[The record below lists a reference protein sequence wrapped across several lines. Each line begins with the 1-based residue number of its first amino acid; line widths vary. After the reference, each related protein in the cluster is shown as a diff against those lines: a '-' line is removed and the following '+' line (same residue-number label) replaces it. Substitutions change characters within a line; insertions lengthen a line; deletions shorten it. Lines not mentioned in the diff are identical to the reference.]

1 MTIGPKLYKAIRWE
15 KDEKGIVMDFRIA
28 SIDLETATSTAGSI
42 CEVAIAVFDEHGQY
56 LAQESMESLVKPP
69 GNEYFWGNTKFA
81 HHLTAKDT
89 VESDNWEVVSKLA
102 EACCA
107 DYRIIAHNAIFENRH
122 LSGAN
127 ETMGT
132 WNPDNDKFICTLEL
146 TKHYFSKLEGG
157 HKLENIAKQF
167 NISYEKDKLHRALP
181 DAILCGKV
189 FYHILRSEG
198 FSSVNDL
205 IDIYDSEIKGNF
217 DIYTGRASRQNSD
230 LAYPDMPQCLNSED
244 AIKQLDKCIIDN
256 LPICITGTVLNKEG
270 SRVTRNDLKGMALN
284 AGFKYSDSRFDL
296 LVVGSPRPGEAS
308 RKIQK
313 YEDNLSN
320 MYAIDGLDFI
330 NYLQSIAM

>member
-1 MTIGPKLYKAIRWE
+1 
-15 KDEKGIVMDFRIA
+15 MDFRIA
-28 SIDLETATSTAGSI
+28 SIDLETATSTAGSV
-42 CEVAIAVFDEHGQY
+42 CEVAVAVFDEQGQY
-56 LAQESMESLVKPP
+56 LVQESMESLVKPP
-69 GNEYFWGNTKFA
+69 RNEYFWGNTKFA
-81 HHLTAKDT
+81 HQLTAKDT
-89 VESDNWEVVSKLA
+89 DESDNWEVVSKLV

-107 DYRIIAHNAIFENRH
+107 DYRIIAHNATFENRH

-132 WNPDNDKFICTLEL
+132 WSPDKDKFICTFEL
-146 TKHYFSKLEGG
+146 TKHYFPQLEDG

-167 NISYEKDKLHRALP
+167 DIFYEKDKLHRALP

-189 FYHILRSEG
+189 FYHILHSEG

-205 IDIYDSEIKGNF
+205 IDIYDSQIKGNF
-217 DIYTGRASRQNSD
+217 GTYAGRISRQDSD

-270 SRVTRNDLKGMALN
+270 SHVKRNDLKDMALN

-313 YEDNLSN
+313 YKDNLSN

-330 NYLQSIAM
+330 NYLQNIL

>member
-1 MTIGPKLYKAIRWE
+1 
-15 KDEKGIVMDFRIA
+15 MDFKIA

-42 CEVAIAVFDEHGQY
+42 CEVAVAVFDEQGQY
-56 LAQESMESLVKPP
+56 LEQDSVESLVKPP

-81 HHLTAKDT
+81 HQLTAEDT
-89 VESDNWEVVSKLA
+89 IESDNWEVVSKLV

-107 DYRIIAHNAIFENRH
+107 DYRIIAHNAVFENRH

-132 WNPDNDKFICTLEL
+132 WSPDNDKFICTLEL
-146 TKHYFSKLEGG
+146 TKHYFPNLKGG
-157 HKLENIAKQF
+157 HKLENIARQF
-167 NISYEKDKLHRALP
+167 DISCEADKLHRALP

-189 FYHILRSEG
+189 FYHIFSSEG
-198 FSSVNDL
+198 FTSVIDL

-217 DIYTGRASRQNSD
+217 GTYTGRISRQNSD

-256 LPICITGTVLNKEG
+256 LPICITGAVLNNEG
-270 SRVTRNDLKGMALN
+270 SRVKRDDIKAMALN

-296 LVVGSPRPGEAS
+296 LVVGSPRPGKAS

-313 YEDNLSN
+313 YKDNLSN
-320 MYAIDGLDFI
+320 MYAIYELDFI